1 MATEKFTLKAM
12 IEANTKDFEKGM
24 KNVNAGLGLAGG
36 KMAKFAKIGKAGFAA
51 IGVAA
56 AAAGVAIAT
65 KFIIASTKSFIE
77 FEDQMTKTAA
87 IMGRQSMDDIPRLN
101 EKVRE
106 LGETTRSTAL
116 QVGEAAQIL
125 ALAGLGEEDMVD
137 KGALENL
144 NNLSIAAG
152 VDIPTAAGVAIASLK
167 GMQLETEELG
177 RVNDVLLQT
186 MTGSFVS
193 LETLGETMKMLAPT
207 ASAVGISIEEASA
220 AAGALGN
227 AGIQGT
233 MAGTGLRMAI
243 NKLIAPTDSARRVME
258 DLGLDVLRLT
268 PVGESAKNALF
279 DVQDSLNKTKMEA
292 DATKM
297 AMQSLTN
304 ELEDL
309 SIEQQSNNLAI
320 MKIRQRAA
328 QQGRELT
335 DQELSQIDRLE
346 MANDSLNIKMSERQL
361 EMART
366 GRENRR
372 LSESITE
379 QEAEVAT
386 LNQTVADQ
394 TDGLTSLTDLFNQLA
409 ASGVSTAQVLE
420 LFGVRG
426 GNAINAILGQKEAFE
441 DLVEANENAEGRT
454 AKMAE
459 TMGGTTRNAVLELQ
473 SAIAGFM
480 LDVGE
485 QFAPMLKEEVIP
497 ALIEMIEALLPM
509 VPELARMAAMF
520 GTILPPRIEAM
531 IPVLQALMD
540 NADSLAG
547 IMFLVGKSLE
557 FAIYFFQPITQLIG
571 GLGNAVSA
579 LMDGDLMGFFSA
591 LYDIL
596 EAIFKIGNP
605 LIRIVEAG
613 AKVMGFG
620 DGRSVKEKA
629 QDDPKGT
636 IGKAAVGAGVGF
648 LVGGPVGAAAGGYLA
663 AKFLEEGGVATGPTL
678 AMIGEGREPEA
689 VLPLSALDTMLN
701 KHSAQAEVSTRSGEV
716 SITINGGITIN
727 HGLGNRVVDAIAPHV
742 VESSVGT
749 AMKTVIKKSGL
760 LGNGRAL

>member
-1 MATEKFTLKAM
+1 MATEKFTLRAV
-12 IEANTKDFEKGM
+12 IDANTKDFEKGM
-24 KNVNAGLGLAGG
+24 KNVNSGLGLAGG
-36 KMAKFAKIGKAGFAA
+36 NMAKFAKIGKAGFAA

-56 AAAGVAIAT
+56 AAAGIAIAT

-167 GMQLETEELG
+167 GMQMETEELG

-379 QEAEVAT
+379 QEATVAG

-394 TDGLTSLTDLFNQLA
+394 TDGLTSLSDLFNQLA

-485 QFAPMLKEEVIP
+485 QFAPMIKDEVIP
-497 ALIEMIEALLPM
+497 ALIEMIEALLPL

-520 GTILPPRIEAM
+520 GTILPPLIEAM

-557 FAIYFFQPITQLIG
+557 FVIYFFQPFTQLLG
-571 GLGNAVSA
+571 GIGNAVSA
-579 LMDGDLMGFFSA
+579 LMDGDLLGFFDA
-591 LYDIL
+591 IL
-596 EAIFKIGNP
+596 DVFEAIFKIGNP
-605 LIRIVEAG
+605 LLRVVEAG
-613 AKVMGFG
+613 AKVLGFEG
-620 DGRSVKEKA
+620 GSVKQKA
-629 QDDPKGT
+629 KEDPAGT
-636 IGKAAVGAGVGF
+636 IGKAAVGAGIGF
-648 LVGGPVGAAAGGYLA
+648 MVGGPVGAAAGGYLA